1 MVKDKVVI
9 ITGVT
14 GAAGG
19 IGSATAHLLGR
30 EGAVL
35 VLADIR
41 GDHIGAL
48 VNELKK
54 AGIEAL
60 GLEHDVTDPESWRT
74 LVERVVGRRGR
85 IDILV
90 NNAGVVHP
98 GAAETIPL
106 PKIQQQVSVNFMGN
120 IHGCRAVLPVM
131 KKQGSGKIINVA
143 SLGGIVPMPGEAVY
157 SATKAAIRGYSF
169 SLAAELRGTGIQ
181 VTVVCPDSVETDQL
195 RYELLHDEAV
205 LSFVGE
211 AMKPEKVAAAI
222 LKAANGKRPE
232 RLVPS
237 GMGVLAR
244 TVMAFPR
251 ICFLVVPA
259 LKRIGSKNISKRRE
273 KTAHP

>member
-1 MVKDKVVI
+1 MIKNKVVI
-9 ITGVT
+9 IT

-19 IGSATAHLLGR
+19 IGSATARRFGR
-30 EGAVL
+30 DGAVL

-41 GDHIGAL
+41 KDCLDAL
-48 VNELKK
+48 EKTLKEE
-54 AGIEAL
+54 GIEAQ
-60 GLEHDVTDPESWRT
+60 GIVHDVTDPESWRAM
-74 LVERVVGRRGR
+74 VEKVLERRGR

-98 GAAETIPL
+98 GAAETVPL
-106 PKIQQQVSVNFMGN
+106 AKIQQQVSVNFMGN

-131 KKQGSGKIINVA
+131 RKQGSGKIVNVA

-157 SATKAAIRGYSF
+157 SATKAAIRGYSL
-169 SLAAELRGTGIQ
+169 SLGAELKGTGIG

-195 RYELLHDEAV
+195 RYELQHDEAV
-205 LSFVGE
+205 LSFIGE

-222 LKAANGKRPE
+222 LKAAKGKKPE

-244 TVMAFPR
+244 TLMAFPR
-251 ICFLVVPA
+251 IYFLAVPA
-259 LKRIGSKNISKRRE
+259 LKKIGAKNIAKRR
-273 KTAHP
+273 KKAARP